1 MHFLG
6 CCTLFS
12 QPPYLRTPLQLGD
25 AERENFYQRYTKLKT
40 ILVMALTPNGGDD
53 QTPRPSD
60 YLLVSYNCI
69 PEVAEE
75 VVCVAKV
82 PKGSPLCCSVT

>member
-1 MHFLG
+1 
-6 CCTLFS
+6 
-12 QPPYLRTPLQLGD
+12 
-25 AERENFYQRYTKLKT
+25 
-40 ILVMALTPNGGDD
+40 MALTPNRGDD